1 MESENPVVKGSLVL
15 DSSLI
20 ASGSSLN
27 ESLLVSHVFGVPN
40 GEYDVFKVA
49 SALPSLPAMDS
60 RYDAPITE
68 VSELSDLSGF
78 SYFSSIGDDS
88 EDGGLYRE
96 LLPVASFE
104 FENGE

>member
-1 MESENPVVKGSLVL
+1 MESKAPVVKGSLVL

-27 ESLLVSHVFGVPN
+27 ESLLVLNVFGVPN

-49 SALPSLPAMDS
+49 FALSSPPAMDS
-60 RYDAPITE
+60 RYEAPITE
-68 VSELSDLSGF
+68 VSEVSDLSGS

-88 EDGGLYRE
+88 EDGVLYRE
-96 LLPVASFE
+96 SLPVVSFE